1 MPQGLHPARAPRS
14 PRTRMVFVKRFAL
27 FETIIVMY
35 DYMNSTWSYF
45 SVIE

>member
-1 MPQGLHPARAPRS
+1 M
-14 PRTRMVFVKRFAL
+14 MVSDMRFAL
-27 FETIIVMY
+27 FETMIVMY